1 MASVIAVRRLTKFR
15 LITLYLPE
23 TYIDLLDE
31 LVVEG
36 FYPNRAEAI
45 RMSIRGLLSEHDKFG
60 AKTDYKP
67 PDKRRLD
74 AVERLVE
81 LQSRRSPIQK
91 TEVS

>member
-1 MASVIAVRRLTKFR
+1 MK

-23 TYIDLLDE
+23 TYIKLLDE
-31 LVVEG
+31 LIAER

-45 RMSIRGLLSEHDKFG
+45 RISVRSLLSEHDKFTVHSKFE

-67 PDKRRLD
+67 PSERQLA

-81 LQSRRSPIQK
+81 LQSRKSPLQK
-91 TEVS
+91 SGVS